1 MHGHRINEIYKLA
14 GKEDKLL
21 EIETEIG
28 KIILDI
34 KNHNKLIKNI

>member
-1 MHGHRINEIYKLA
+1 MHGHRINEIYKLG

-28 KIILDI
+28 KIILD
-34 KNHNKLIKNI
+34 NKKS

>member
-1 MHGHRINEIYKLA
+1 MNLLNIIMHGYRINEIYKLA

-28 KIILDI
+28 KIILD
-34 KNHNKLIKNI
+34 NKKS

>member
-21 EIETEIG
+21 EIETEMG
-28 KIILDI
+28 KFTR
-34 KNHNKLIKNI
+34 